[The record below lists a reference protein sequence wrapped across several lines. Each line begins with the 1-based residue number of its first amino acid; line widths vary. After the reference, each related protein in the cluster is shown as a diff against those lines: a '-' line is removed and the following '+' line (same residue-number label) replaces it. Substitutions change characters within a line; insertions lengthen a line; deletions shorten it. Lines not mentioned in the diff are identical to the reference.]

1 MTENV
6 RKQLGEKAR
15 DLRKTLKMTQK
26 DVAEKLG
33 VRQADISAFESKGDV
48 IGSIERINALFNLF
62 GYEIDITEKKTSLTY
77 TSALTT

>member
-6 RKQLGEKAR
+6 RKKLGEKAR
-15 DLRKTLKMTQK
+15 ELRKELKLTQQ

-48 IGSIERINALFNLF
+48 IGSIERINALFELF
-62 GYEIDITEKKTSLTY
+62 GYEIEATQKKTSLIC
-77 TSALTT
+77 A

>member
-15 DLRKTLKMTQK
+15 DLRKTLKMTQQ

-62 GYEIDITEKKTSLTY
+62 GYEIDITQKKLR
-77 TSALTT
+77 

>member
-15 DLRKTLKMTQK
+15 DLRNTLKMTQK

-62 GYEIDITEKKTSLTY
+62 GYEIDITEKKLR
-77 TSALTT
+77 